1 MNDALLSRSPLLI
14 VLAGS
19 NGAGKSTFYK
29 AHLQPLNLQFVN
41 ADIIAKELDIN
52 AYDAAKLAAS
62 IREELVRQRESFIFE
77 TVFSDPAGDKL
88 AFMADAA
95 AVAFTVLL
103 CFIGIS
109 SPEIS
114 KERVVFRTLKGGH
127 DVPADKLV
135 TRFPRTLANLRRAI
149 RELPFVLIFDNDDL
163 NDPYR
168 RIATFEQGKAT
179 TLAAD
184 LPTWLRDILP
194 ET

>member
-1 MNDALLSRSPLLI
+1 VNDILFDRRPILI

-29 AHLQPLNLQFVN
+29 TYLEPLNLQFVN

-62 IREELVRQRESFIFE
+62 IREELVRQRESFVFE

-88 AFMADAA
+88 AFMQDAA
-95 AVAFTVLL
+95 SMGFTVVL

-114 KERVVFRTLKGGH
+114 NERVVFRRLKGGH

-135 TRFPRTLANLRRAI
+135 TRFPRTLANLHRAI
-149 RELPFVLIFDNDDL
+149 RELPFVLVFDNDDL

-168 RIATFEQGKAT
+168 RVATFDQGRAT
-179 TLAAD
+179 ELAD
-184 LPTWLRDILP
+184 DIPSWLRDMLP
-194 ET
+194 